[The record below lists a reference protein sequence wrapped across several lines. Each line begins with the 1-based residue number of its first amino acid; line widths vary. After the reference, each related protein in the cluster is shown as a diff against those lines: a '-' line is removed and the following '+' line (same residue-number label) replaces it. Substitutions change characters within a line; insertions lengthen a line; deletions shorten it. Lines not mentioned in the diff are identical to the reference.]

1 MANTVYNNKVIE
13 AKAKDLLL
21 TKVNARSMMTI
32 DTSLTQNAGM
42 VKTINTYTYTGTAE
56 EVAAGAGN
64 TTRGSVAYVG
74 KDYTVKMIQQAFDYL
89 DAVEQRDI
97 QILRK
102 LTPPE

>member
-56 EVAAGAGN
+56 EVARQR
-64 TTRGSVAYVG
+64 RGERQSHPLLLV
-74 KDYTVKMIQQAFDYL
+74 
-89 DAVEQRDI
+89 VEV
-97 QILRK
+97 
-102 LTPPE
+102 